1 MKKKQLGLRVS
12 ETLNQKITGE
22 AKKMEISKKQ
32 PLQ

>member
-22 AKKMEISKKQ
+22 AKKWKSVRTIIFF
-32 PLQ
+32 